1 MDPSG
6 FTRGIFFSM
15 KKTLFILLLFS
26 FSTCFCQVEKP
37 LRIQVYA
44 GGPSLLKMAF
54 KIASKYQDE
63 FTYSG
68 YPGLGVSIDYKLK
81 SWISVGAEFNY
92 RYGQIDFDI
101 SDSAFY
107 EVVNDRFDIVNTIF
121 NPFGHYTLKLPR
133 YRFMAN
139 VNFHLLKEYSASDLY
154 ISLGLGI
161 NRLKPQLYL
170 NDQSIVILNR
180 YIGFISLPVAYRIS
194 LGYSYHVIPSIGIF
208 GELGVGGPIFSGGI
222 TARF

>member
-1 MDPSG
+1 
-6 FTRGIFFSM
+6 M
-15 KKTLFILLLFS
+15 KKVVLFGLLFS
-26 FSTCFCQVEKP
+26 LSTCFAQVERP

-54 KIASKYQDE
+54 KISSKYQDE
-63 FTYSG
+63 LTYSG
-68 YPGLGVSIDYKLK
+68 YPGMGIALDYKLK
-81 SWISVGAEFNY
+81 SWVSLGAEFNY

-101 SDSAFY
+101 NDSAFY
-107 EVVNDRFDIVNTIF
+107 QVINDRFDLVNDLF
-121 NPFGHYTLKLPR
+121 NSFGHYTLKVPR

-139 VNFHLLKEYSASDLY
+139 VNFHLLKEGSTSDMY
-154 ISLGLGI
+154 FSLGLGF

-170 NDQSIVILNR
+170 NGQNLVFLNR
-180 YIGFISLPVAYRIS
+180 YIGFISLPLAYRIS
-194 LGYSYHVIPSIGIF
+194 MGYAYHFTPSIGIF

>member
-1 MDPSG
+1 
-6 FTRGIFFSM
+6 M
-15 KKTLFILLLFS
+15 KKALLILFS
-26 FSTCFCQVEKP
+26 FSTCFGQVEKP

-68 YPGLGVSIDYKLK
+68 YPGLGVSLDYKLK

-107 EVVNDRFDIVNTIF
+107 QVVNDRFDIVNTIF
-121 NPFGHYTLKLPR
+121 NPFGHYMLKLPR

-139 VNFHLLKEYSASDLY
+139 VNFHLLKEYRASDLY

-170 NDQSIVILNR
+170 NDQSLVMLNR

-194 LGYSYHVIPSIGIF
+194 LGYSYHFLPSVGIF

>member
-1 MDPSG
+1 
-6 FTRGIFFSM
+6 M
-15 KKTLFILLLFS
+15 KKVLLIPLLFYI
-26 FSTCFCQVEKP
+26 STCFGQVTKP
-37 LRIQVYA
+37 LRLQVYA
-44 GGPSLLKMAF
+44 GGPSFMKMAF
-54 KIASKYQDE
+54 KISSKYQDE
-63 FTYSG
+63 FTFSG
-68 YPGLGVSIDYKLK
+68 YPGLGVSLDYKLK

-107 EVVNDRFDIVNTIF
+107 EVVNDRFDIVNTVF
-121 NPFGHYTLKLPR
+121 SPFGHYTLKLPR

-139 VNFHLLKEYSASDLY
+139 MNFHLLKEYSASDLY
-154 ISLGLGI
+154 FSLGLGF

-170 NDQSIVILNR
+170 NNQSLEILNR

-194 LGYSYHVIPSIGIF
+194 LGYSYHFIPSVGIF
-208 GELGVGGPIFSGGI
+208 AELGVGGPIFSGGI

>member
-1 MDPSG
+1 
-6 FTRGIFFSM
+6 M
-15 KKTLFILLLFS
+15 KKALLILLLFS
-26 FSTCFCQVEKP
+26 FSTCFGQLEKP

-68 YPGLGVSIDYKLK
+68 YPGLGVSLDYKLK

-107 EVVNDRFDIVNTIF
+107 GVMHDRFDIVNSMF
-121 NPFGHYTLKLPR
+121 NPFGHYTLKIPR

-139 VNFHLLKEYSASDLY
+139 LNFHLLKELSTSDLY
-154 ISLGLGI
+154 VSMGIGI

-170 NDQSIVILNR
+170 NNQSLVILNQ
-180 YIGFISLPVAYRIS
+180 YIGFISLPLAYRIS
-194 LGYSYHVIPSIGIF
+194 LGYSYHFSPSIGIF
-208 GELGVGGPIFSGGI
+208 GELGLGGPIFSGGI

>member
-1 MDPSG
+1 MIPLVRQGD
-6 FTRGIFFSM
+6 FFIM
-15 KKTLFILLLFS
+15 KKSIFILFLVSL
-26 FSTCFCQVEKP
+26 STCFGQVERP

-54 KIASKYQDE
+54 NISSKYQDE

-68 YPGLGVSIDYKLK
+68 YPGLGLTLDYKLK
-81 SWISVGAEFNY
+81 SWVSIGAEFNY

-107 EVVNDRFDIVNTIF
+107 EAVNDRFDIVNTAF
-121 NPFGHYTLKLPR
+121 NPFGHYSLKIPR

-139 VNFHLLKEYSASDLY
+139 VNFHLLKETSASDLY
-154 ISLGLGI
+154 FSLGIGV

-170 NDQSIVILNR
+170 NNQNLEILNR

-194 LGYSYHVIPSIGIF
+194 MGYAYHFTPSIGIF
-208 GELGVGGPIFSGGI
+208 GELGVGGPVFSGGI

>member
-1 MDPSG
+1 
-6 FTRGIFFSM
+6 M
-15 KKTLFILLLFS
+15 KKALFIALSLC
-26 FSTCFCQVEKP
+26 FSTCFGQVEKP

-44 GGPSLLKMAF
+44 GGPSLMKMAF
-54 KIASKYQDE
+54 KISSKYQDE
-63 FTYSG
+63 FAFSG
-68 YPGLGVSIDYKLK
+68 SPGFGVSMDYKLK

-107 EVVNDRFDIVNTIF
+107 QVINDRFDIVNTVF
-121 NPFGHYTLKLPR
+121 DPFGHYTLKLPR

-139 VNFHLLKEYSASDLY
+139 VNFHFLKEYSASDLY
-154 ISLGLGI
+154 LSLGLGI

-170 NDQSIVILNR
+170 NDQSLVILNR

-194 LGYSYHVIPSIGIF
+194 LGYSYHFIPSVGIF

>member
-1 MDPSG
+1 
-6 FTRGIFFSM
+6 M
-15 KKTLFILLLFS
+15 KKALLILLLFF
-26 FSTCFCQVEKP
+26 FSTGFGQVGKP

-68 YPGLGVSIDYKLK
+68 YPGLGASLDYKLK

-107 EVVNDRFDIVNTIF
+107 EVVNDRFDIVNTVF
-121 NPFGHYTLKLPR
+121 NPFGHYTVKLPR

-161 NRLKPQLYL
+161 NRLKPQLFL
-170 NDQSIVILNR
+170 NNQSVEILNR

-194 LGYSYHVIPSIGIF
+194 MGYAYHFTSSLGIF
-208 GELGVGGPIFSGGI
+208 GELGVGGPVFSGGI